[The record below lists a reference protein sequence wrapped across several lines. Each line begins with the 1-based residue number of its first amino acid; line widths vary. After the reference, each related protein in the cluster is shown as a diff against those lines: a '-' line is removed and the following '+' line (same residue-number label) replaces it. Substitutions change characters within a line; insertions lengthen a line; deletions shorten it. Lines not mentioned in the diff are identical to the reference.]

1 MRTRQS
7 AVNSALWTV
16 VALLL
21 VVAFALLGRWQ
32 LHRTYRPVDG
42 YSAEPAA
49 IPLKTLV
56 SSGTVIPPAAVA
68 RQVTVAGTYVAAAQE
83 IVPGHSLGGQLV
95 SWVVTPL
102 QLADKSQ
109 VLVVRGWI
117 GAGGTALATPPS
129 SAVSVTGRIET
140 GSVSNSRTPPTDPA
154 AASALPAGYL
164 IRTAQS
170 PPDPL
175 SLQPVPATPPDDHA
189 PKEFHL
195 QNAIYVVQWY
205 LLAII
210 AVVTWWRFLRAS
222 RRSHPADNQRPLEP
236 AV

>member
-7 AVNSALWTV
+7 AVNLALSTV
-16 VALLL
+16 VVLLL
-21 VVAFALLGRWQ
+21 IVAFVLLGRWQ
-32 LHRTYRPVDG
+32 WQRTYRPVDG

-49 IPLKTLV
+49 VSLDTLV
-56 SSGTVIPPAAVA
+56 PGGVAIPTTAVA
-68 RQVTVAGTYVAAAQE
+68 RQVTVTGSYLNTGQE
-83 IVPGHSLGGQLV
+83 IVPGHSLSGQAV

-102 QLADKSQ
+102 VMADKLE
-109 VLVVRGWI
+109 VLVVRGWV
-117 GAGGTALATPPS
+117 GATGDALAAPPT
-129 SAVSVTGRIET
+129 SAVSVTGRIEIGGVLT
-140 GSVSNSRTPPTDPA
+140 GGTIPTER
-154 AASALPAGYL
+154 SALPSGYL

-175 SLQPVPATPPDDHA
+175 SLQPVPAAPPDDHA
-189 PKEFHL
+189 PQEFHL

-210 AVVTWWRFLRAS
+210 AVATWWRFLRA
-222 RRSHPADNQRPLEP
+222 RRRPHPADDQRPLAS

>member
-7 AVNSALWTV
+7 AVNSALWTAV
-16 VALLL
+16 VLLL
-21 VVAFALLGRWQ
+21 VIAFVLLGRWQ
-32 LHRTYRPVDG
+32 WHRTYRPVDG

-49 IPLKTLV
+49 ASLNSLV
-56 SSGTVIPPAAVA
+56 PAGTAIPAAVVA
-68 RQVTVAGTYVAAAQE
+68 RQVTVAGSYVTTGQE
-83 IVPGHSLGGQLV
+83 LVPGHSLSGQAV

-102 QLADKSQ
+102 VMADKTE

-117 GAGGTALATPPS
+117 AANGAALATPPTS
-129 SAVSVTGRIET
+129 PVSVTGRIET
-140 GSVSNSRTPPTDPA
+140 GSVGTNIPPR
-154 AASALPAGYL
+154 SALADGYL

-175 SLQPVPATPPDDHA
+175 SLQPVPAAPPDDHA
-189 PKEFHL
+189 PQEFHL
-195 QNAIYVVQWY
+195 QNAIYVVQWF

-210 AVVTWWRFLRAS
+210 AVVAWWRFLRAS
-222 RRSHPADNQRPLEP
+222 REPQSAGDQPLEP